1 MSESAHYE
9 SVLLPAL
16 LRVIADE
23 RRDGVAINTLQH
35 SAEALERLTTE
46 IARLSAENAELRKA
60 LETDRFT
67 FRQQQDIIQG
77 LHDERDAL
85 REALRNS
92 SMNVIDVDEMQ
103 VVVCGL
109 CNGDWVFGQP
119 ERHAEGCLCARP
131 EPR

>member
-35 SAEALERLTTE
+35 SAEALERLTAE
-46 IARLSAENAELRKA
+46 IARLTAENEV
-60 LETDRFT
+60 
-67 FRQQQDIIQG
+67 
-77 LHDERDAL
+77 L